1 MGNYAALIVDMKH
14 STKYERRYRQ
24 AFQEL
29 LSASN
34 DLLNETFSSSIEKPM
49 TFSGG
54 DEVQGLFKDLAT
66 AFLYFRFMNM
76 IVGPGKLRGGIGFG
90 AWDIALDGAES
101 PSQDGPV
108 YHRARKAIERAHAN
122 RRYDLCFSISDSLDD
137 ALMTLADHSLGFCA
151 LRTAAQNEAGALFEL
166 LRPIT
171 MYEYGASYAS
181 TIPFFLE
188 RYAEL
193 KYEMNEP
200 VKLTAKVLG
209 GEGAAV
215 VERMSR
221 PLPVGDYI
229 RELRG
234 FDMQEKESAT
244 LLQILAE
251 ASGMSRQGVARRITE
266 GRIVQERN
274 SALFFTY
281 YAMRKHLEVR
291 VAI

>member
-1 MGNYAALIVDMKH
+1 MGNYAALIVDVKH
-14 STKYERRYRQ
+14 STKYKREYRQ
-24 AFQEL
+24 AIQEL

-34 DLLNETFSSSIEKPM
+34 RLLNDLFLSSIEKPM

-54 DEVQGLFKDLAT
+54 DEVQGLFKDVAT
-66 AFLYFRFMNM
+66 AFLYFRFMSM

-101 PSQDGPV
+101 PSQDGPA
-108 YHRARKAIERAHAN
+108 YHRARKAIEEAHAN
-122 RRYDLCFSISDSLDD
+122 RKYDLCFSVDRGLDD
-137 ALMTLADHSLGFCA
+137 AFRTLADHSLGFCA

-171 MYEYGASYAS
+171 MYEYDASYAS

-200 VKLTAKVLG
+200 VKLTVKVLG

-221 PLPVGDYI
+221 PLPVGDYM

-244 LLQILAE
+244 LLQILGE
-251 ASGMSRQGVARRITE
+251 TSGMSRQGITRRVTE
-266 GRIVQERN
+266 GRIIQERN
-274 SALFFTY
+274 SVLFFAY
-281 YAMRKHLEVR
+281 YAMRKHLEAR